1 MGLWISSCI
10 SLSSELI
17 GHIYIN
23 CGNND
28 IQHKRLV
35 AEPGI
40 SALDAFLTKYAIS
53 FSLAESR

>member
-1 MGLWISSCI
+1 VDKFLHKFIERIDW
-10 SLSSELI
+10 L
-17 GHIYIN
+17 YIN
-23 CGNND
+23 CNNDD

-53 FSLAESR
+53 FLAESR